1 LTTGS
6 SKRLPMRSHPMSNVK
21 RTAILAA
28 TLAVLPS
35 PAFAYIDPAVGSML
49 FQGIVGAIAVAGTA
63 WYTLRQKLS
72 DLFKGA
78 KPAAPGNDSDVK

>member
-1 LTTGS
+1 M
-6 SKRLPMRSHPMSNVK
+6 KNVK
-21 RTAILAA
+21 RIAILAA

-63 WYTLRQKLS
+63 WYTLRQKIT

-78 KPAAPGNDSDVK
+78 KPATSGNDSDAK